1 MNSISHFKN
10 HELTKAGWLYF
21 LFFILFVTGLLVR
34 LLLAAHYYG
43 NYDQE
48 SYEIVANIMQ
58 NGGNVYA
65 ETIRYNYSP
74 FWSYLLLFL
83 KNLSDYS
90 SLAFHFVIRS
100 FLTIC
105 DLILAI
111 LVGYAAHQ
119 NQKGSFSKAF
129 LVYWLNP
136 VAILIIGYHG
146 QFDILA
152 LIPLMIAVIL
162 TKRENHKTPIL
173 WILILGTLS
182 LIIKHITLF
191 AVLLLFFRVAKN
203 KIHGVILSIGSL
215 AGFLLSFLPF
225 LLTTPKEILNNV
237 FRYSGIKGYYGFG
250 SFLPVTIVFFT
261 FLYVMALIVLIYG
274 DAIKVSL
281 SKAMKVIFVS
291 FLALTP
297 GISEQYF
304 LLPIPWGS
312 IHRTKLFWFY
322 SIVVTLF
329 LLSSDR
335 NVYWLHIPN
344 VWNTVWLAAV
354 VWLIAL
360 ISETYSSFIFP
371 WKRKA

>member
-10 HELTKAGWLYF
+10 HELNKEGCLYF
-21 LFFILFVTGLLVR
+21 LFFVLFISGLLVR
-34 LLLAAHYYG
+34 LFLAAHYYG
-43 NYDQE
+43 NFDQE

-65 ETIRYNYSP
+65 ETTRYNYSP
-74 FWSYLLLFL
+74 FWFNLLLFL
-83 KNLSDYS
+83 KNLSDIS
-90 SLAFHFVIRS
+90 SLPFHFVVRA
-100 FLTIC
+100 FLTIS

-111 LVGYAAHQ
+111 LIGYTAHQ
-119 NQKGSFSKAF
+119 NQKGTFVKAF

-136 VAILIIGYHG
+136 VAILIIGFHG
-146 QFDILA
+146 QFDTLA
-152 LIPLMIAVIL
+152 LIPLFVAVIL
-162 TKRENHKTPIL
+162 TNKENRKTPIL

-191 AVLLLFFRVAKN
+191 AVLILFFRVAKN
-203 KIHGVILSIGSL
+203 KLLGVLLSMGSL
-215 AGFLLSFLPF
+215 AGFLLSFFPF
-225 LLTTPKEILNNV
+225 LITNPIEILVNV
-237 FRYSGIKGYYGFG
+237 FRYSGIKGQYGLS
-250 SFLPVTIVFFT
+250 SFLPVSIAFFVFLF
-261 FLYVMALIVLIYG
+261 VMALIVLFYG
-274 DAIKVSL
+274 DGIKIPL
-281 SKAMKVIFVS
+281 SKTINSVFVS
-291 FLALTP
+291 FLVLAP
-297 GISEQYF
+297 GIGEQYF
-304 LLPIPWGS
+304 LLPVSWAS
-312 IHRTKLFWFY
+312 IHRSKWFWLY
-322 SIVVTLF
+322 SFVVTLF